1 MVSKLDLSFYRIF
14 KLDKPV
20 SNYPFEI
27 FMGHGIAGPLGR
39 A

>member
-14 KLDKPV
+14 KLDKTV

-27 FMGHGIAGPLGR
+27 FMGYGIAGPLGR